1 MYILTSR
8 RRETGQVQSHHVDSQ
23 PAVYDLGLALLDR
36 GDELIDI
43 SWDEN
48 AFPVTPEDI
57 QTARAVRARYAA
69 QGVIPKLEDPE
80 LMLRAPPLGHPLQ
93 KYTVVQWDMGALFGR
108 GRWRR

>member
-1 MYILTSR
+1 MFRVCVISLETSMYILTSR

-57 QTARAVRARYAA
+57 QT
-69 QGVIPKLEDPE
+69 
-80 LMLRAPPLGHPLQ
+80 
-93 KYTVVQWDMGALFGR
+93 
-108 GRWRR
+108 